1 MNVAQK
7 GIEMKPKTWRHAAAG
22 LAASSLLLTA
32 CGGGASGAS
41 GAAPVADDGT
51 DVPRSAMSSVA
62 GAIAFMKSVGASG
75 DDTASPLRVGDAV
88 LATSE
93 TDEPDPG
100 I

>member
-1 MNVAQK
+1 VTVTQK

-22 LAASSLLLTA
+22 LAASSLLLTG
-32 CGGGASGAS
+32 CGGGGSGAS

-51 DVPRSAMSSVA
+51 DVPRSAMASAA
-62 GAIAFMKSVGASG
+62 GAIAFMKSVAASA
-75 DDTASPLRVGDAV
+75 DETASPLRVGDAV
-88 LATSE
+88 LATSD